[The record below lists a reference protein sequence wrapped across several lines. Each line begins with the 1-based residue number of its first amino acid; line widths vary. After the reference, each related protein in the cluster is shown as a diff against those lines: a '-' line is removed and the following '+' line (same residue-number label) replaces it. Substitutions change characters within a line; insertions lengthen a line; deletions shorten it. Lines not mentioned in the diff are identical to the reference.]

1 MSIAADHAYHV
12 QYNMVTV
19 SSDRIRSIY
28 ADAFDIDVHKVK
40 ALGCPRTDAFYDEK
54 LMDETKQ
61 KVYAA
66 HPEFKDRYVIVY
78 APTFRDIGDDR
89 TQFKPDLDF
98 DKLSKDLL
106 PNQIFVI
113 CPHPVMKNKIV
124 EKSYDNIEVI
134 RDFSTNDMMLV
145 SDLLG

>member
-61 KVYAA
+61 KVYAGTSGIQR
-66 HPEFKDRYVIVY
+66 PLCYCIC
-78 APTFRDIGDDR
+78 TDI
-89 TQFKPDLDF
+89 
-98 DKLSKDLL
+98 S
-106 PNQIFVI
+106 
-113 CPHPVMKNKIV
+113 
-124 EKSYDNIEVI
+124 
-134 RDFSTNDMMLV
+134 
-145 SDLLG
+145 